1 MQRLAI
7 VAIIALLAVS
17 CAAPTPTP
25 TPVPTP
31 TPTPTATPTPISISA
46 GEAEDL
52 RLLAFAYWEA
62 FNSYDVDRTL
72 SYLEDS
78 YRAEQEDKIRSDIG
92 QIKTFRAKLHVS
104 EKSPPEMI
112 SLTEGMMY
120 LTMKEPIGTRTILMA
135 FVKTGGEWKITF
147 AEEAD

>member
-1 MQRLAI
+1 M
-7 VAIIALLAVS
+7 
-17 CAAPTPTP
+17 
-25 TPVPTP
+25 
-31 TPTPTATPTPISISA
+31 
-46 GEAEDL
+46 
-52 RLLAFAYWEA
+52 LAFEYWEV

-78 YRAEQEDKIRSDIG
+78 YRAEREDKIRSDIG
-92 QIKTFRAKLHVS
+92 QIKMFQVRLHVS

-120 LTMKEPIGTRTILMA
+120 LNMKEPIGTRTILMA
-135 FVKTGGEWKITF
+135 FLKTGGEWKITF